1 VKAVLQRAALAAAVL
16 WLAAALLYAGS
27 GRWSIVLLLA
37 PLVFAAG
44 DAWAVR
50 RKARLT
56 AWLDAELLLL
66 VSDADDGQ
74 VFRAAD
80 AVIVERRERLL
91 GGLPPVLLAQRTLR
105 MPDGQLIQVQ
115 AKVRRLGR
123 ADEIDWRVERLRPR

>member
-1 VKAVLQRAALAAAVL
+1 VKAVLQRAAVAAAVL
-16 WLAAALLYAGS
+16 WLAAAVLYASS

-56 AWLDAELLLL
+56 AWLDAELQLL
-66 VSDADDGQ
+66 VSEDDDQ

-80 AVIVERRERLL
+80 AVIVEKRERLL
-91 GGLPPVLLAQRTLR
+91 GGLPPVLLAKRTLR

-123 ADEIDWRVERLRPR
+123 ADEIAWRVERLRPR

>member
-27 GRWSIVLLLA
+27 GRWSIVLLSA

-56 AWLDAELLLL
+56 AWLDAELQLL
-66 VSDADDGQ
+66 VSENDDQ

-80 AVIVERRERLL
+80 AVIVDRRERLL
-91 GGLPPVLLAQRTLR
+91 GGFPPVLLAQRTLR
-105 MPDGQLIQVQ
+105 MPDGQLIQVR
-115 AKVRRLGR
+115 ARVRRVGR
-123 ADEIDWRVERLRPR
+123 ADGIDWRVERLRPS

>member
-1 VKAVLQRAALAAAVL
+1 MKAVLQRAALAAAVL
-16 WLAAALLYAGS
+16 WLAAVVLYAGS

-37 PLVFAAG
+37 PVVFAAG

-50 RKARLT
+50 RKARLV

-80 AVIVERRERLL
+80 AVVVEKRERLL
-91 GGLPPVLLAQRTLR
+91 GGLPPVLLAQRILR
-105 MPDGQLIQVQ
+105 LPDGQLFKVQ
-115 AKVRRLGR
+115 AKARRVGR
-123 ADEIDWRVERLRPR
+123 GEDINWLVERLRL